1 MGVINKKSVFYSVY
15 ILLAARASVAGIAP
29 FGTAAFA
36 VALMAYDMS
45 SGVINVIL
53 YAAACLI
60 GTLLTGVWQ
69 QAVIASLTILLFTV
83 SFYFLRTYDRGDAPF
98 VLKCATALVFSGTV
112 PAVIVLAATE
122 CTLMDVV
129 NLVLQAAVSFI
140 MFFVYR
146 IGEQSASDF
155 AENNTTA
162 YKMNQEE
169 LACAAIMA
177 IVALMGLPALNLFG
191 LSIRNVIS
199 ICIIMVFSLRGGI
212 GTGAAAGIMIGIIT
226 NHSSAVTI
234 CLYAFCG
241 FLAGLLN
248 KLGKAGVVAA
258 FVVGN
263 VILAAMLGGTKEIIY
278 GMYETGFSA
287 IIFILLPKRLLN
299 LVRIPFLEE
308 ASAKRR
314 TGKAA
319 EELPVRL
326 DYAGKVRNA
335 AIRKASFYSDTLT
348 EMSSEF
354 IDITAAGAEK
364 SKEDP
369 CVIRVFNKVCANCQM
384 NGNCWKREYRLREKA
399 LRECRRIIEKEGDKN
414 PGVMAVLGKF
424 CIKPQEV
431 IDEIR
436 ISIEIQRTEKICSAK
451 IAECRSLIVKQ
462 LGEMGKMSSRIADEI
477 KLATNYDFDCEKRI
491 ISALKRREIYVYD
504 ALVVKNRYDM
514 PEVTLYTHKN
524 YDKEKINE
532 MLRILSK
539 ETGQR
544 MQLFSAHAGERK
556 NSMRELHFVVRP
568 QVKVRSET
576 LCLPAPGKQLSG
588 DSYCFLEL
596 PDGRSFLVLS
606 DGMGTGRRASEQ
618 SGAVIRLMELY
629 IKSGID
635 TSSAVSMVNMMLTSG
650 SADVMTASMDICCID
665 RHKKRAAFVKMG
677 AMPAVVVGPESCR
690 VIEINQPPAG
700 VTSDLNELYCKMTEC
715 EISPG
720 DCIVLYTDGV
730 YDAFQSGGVNQKV
743 FYEYIAS
750 VVRKYA
756 GEEKRCHKAAD
767 EILKKASGFAEE
779 DGRDDMSAAV
789 IEIL

>member
-1 MGVINKKSVFYSVY
+1 MGVINKKSVFYSIY

-45 SGVINVIL
+45 SGVINIIL

-69 QAVIASLTILLFTV
+69 QAVIASLTILLFTI
-83 SFYFLRTYDRGDAPF
+83 SLYFLKTYDRDEIPF
-98 VLKCATALVFSGTV
+98 VLKCAAALVFAGVIPS
-112 PAVIVLAATE
+112 VIVLAATE
-122 CTLMDVV
+122 CTLMDIV
-129 NLVLQAAVSFI
+129 NLVLQAAASFI

-155 AENNTTA
+155 TENNSTS

-177 IVALMGLPALNLFG
+177 IIALMGLPALNIFG
-191 LSIRNVIS
+191 LSVRNVIS
-199 ICIIMVFSLRGGI
+199 ICIIMIFSLRGGI

-226 NHSSAVTI
+226 NYSSAITI

-241 FLAGLLN
+241 FLSGLLN
-248 KLGKAGVVAA
+248 KLGKVGVVSA

-263 VILAAMLGGTKEIIY
+263 VILTAMLGGTKEIIY

-287 IIFILLPKRLLN
+287 IIFLILPQKLLN
-299 LVRIPFLEE
+299 IVKIPFLEE
-308 ASAKRR
+308 NMTRR
-314 TGKAA
+314 KADKPGDA
-319 EELPVRL
+319 VPVRL

-335 AIRKASFYSDTLT
+335 AIRKASFYADTLT

-354 IDITAAGAEK
+354 IDISTAATET

-384 NGNCWKREYRLREKA
+384 SGSCWKREYRLREKA
-399 LRECRRIIEKEGDKN
+399 LRECKRRIEKEGDKN
-414 PGVMAVLGKF
+414 PGVMALLGKF

-436 ISIEIQRTEKICSAK
+436 IAIEIQRTEKICNTK
-451 IAECRSLIVKQ
+451 IAECRNLIVKQ
-462 LGEMGKMSSRIADEI
+462 LGEMGKMSSHIADEI
-477 KLATNYDFDCEKRI
+477 KYATNYDFDCEKRI
-491 ISALKRREIYVYD
+491 INALKRNEIYIYD
-504 ALVVKNRYDM
+504 AVVVKNQYDM
-514 PEVTLYTHKN
+514 LDVTLYTHKN
-524 YDKEKINE
+524 YDKEKMNE
-532 MLRILSK
+532 ILRIISK

-544 MQLFSAHAGERK
+544 MQLYSAHTGNKK

-568 QVKVRSET
+568 QVKIHAEA
-576 LCLPAPGKQLSG
+576 LCMPAAGNQLSG
-588 DSYCFLEL
+588 DSYCFMDL
-596 PDGRSFLVLS
+596 PDGRTFLVLS

-618 SGAVIRLMELY
+618 SNAVVRLMELY
-629 IKSGID
+629 VKSGID
-635 TSSAVSMVNMMLTSG
+635 ISSAVSMVNMMLTSG
-650 SADVMTASMDICCID
+650 AADVMTASIDICSVN
-665 RHKKRAAFVKMG
+665 RHEKRALFVKMG
-677 AMPAVVVGPESCR
+677 AMPSVIVGPERSR

-700 VTSDLNELYCKMTEC
+700 VTSELNDLYCKMTEC
-715 EISPG
+715 EVASG
-720 DCIVLYTDGV
+720 ECIVLYTDGV
-730 YDAFQSGGVNQKV
+730 YDAFKMGGVNQKV
-743 FYEYIAS
+743 FYEYLAS
-750 VVRKYA
+750 VVRKYD
-756 GEEKRCHKAAD
+756 GDEKRCHKIA
-767 EILKKASGFAEE
+767 EEVLKKASGFVE
-779 DGRDDMSAAV
+779 DTEGDDMSVAV

>member
-1 MGVINKKSVFYSVY
+1 MGVINKKSVLYSVY

-29 FGTAAFA
+29 FGAAAFA

-45 SGVINVIL
+45 SGVINIIL

-69 QAVIASLTILLFTV
+69 QAVIVSLTILLFTV
-83 SFYFLRTYDRGDAPF
+83 SFYFLKAYDRGDAPF
-98 VLKCATALVFSGTV
+98 VLKCAAALVFSGVV
-112 PAVIVLAATE
+112 PAVIVLAATD

-129 NLVLQAAVSFI
+129 NLILQAAATFI

-155 AENNTTA
+155 TENNATR

-177 IVALMGLPALNLFG
+177 IVALMGLPALNVFG

-199 ICIIMVFSLRGGI
+199 ICIIMIFSLRGGI
-212 GTGAAAGIMIGIIT
+212 GTGAAAGIMIGVIT
-226 NHSSAVTI
+226 NYSSAMTI

-248 KLGKAGVVAA
+248 RLGKAGVVSA

-263 VILAAMLGGTKEIIY
+263 IVLAAMLGGTKEIVY

-287 IIFILLPKRLLN
+287 ILFIILPKKLLD
-299 LVRIPFLEE
+299 LIKIPFLEE
-308 ASAKRR
+308 NFAKR
-314 TGKAA
+314 KADKA
-319 EELPVRL
+319 GETVPVRL

-354 IDITAAGAEK
+354 IDISTAGAEK
-364 SKEDP
+364 GKEDA
-369 CVIRVFNKVCANCQM
+369 CVIRVFNKVCTNCQM
-384 NGNCWKREYRLREKA
+384 NGNCWKREYQLREKA
-399 LRECRRIIEKEGDKN
+399 LRECKRRIERDGDKN
-414 PGVMAVLGKF
+414 PGVMSVLGKF

-431 IDEIR
+431 IDELR
-436 ISIEIQRTEKICSAK
+436 IAIEIQRTEKICNAK
-451 IAECRSLIVKQ
+451 IAECRSLIIKQ
-462 LGEMGKMSSRIADEI
+462 LGEMGKMSSHIADEI
-477 KLATNYDFDCEKRI
+477 KFATNYDFDCEKRI
-491 ISALKRREIYVYD
+491 IAALKRNEIYIYD
-504 ALVVKNRYDM
+504 AVVVKNKYDM
-514 PEVTLYTHKN
+514 PDITLYTHKN
-524 YDKEKINE
+524 YDKDKINE

-539 ETGQR
+539 ETGR
-544 MQLFSAHAGERK
+544 KMQLYSVHTGERK
-556 NSMRELHFVVRP
+556 NSMRELHFIVRP
-568 QVKVRSET
+568 QVKVRAEA
-576 LCLPAPGKQLSG
+576 LCIPAPGNQISG
-588 DSYCFLEL
+588 DSYCFTEL

-618 SGAVIRLMELY
+618 SGAVVRLMELY

-635 TSSAVSMVNMMLTSG
+635 ISSAVSMVNMMLTSG
-650 SADVMTASMDICCID
+650 SADVMTASIDICCVN
-665 RHKKRAAFVKMG
+665 RHDKRASFVKMG
-677 AMPAVVVGPESCR
+677 TMPSVIVGPETSR

-700 VTSDLNELYCKMTEC
+700 VTSDFNDLYCKMTEC
-715 EISPG
+715 NVASG
-720 DCIVLYTDGV
+720 DCVVMYTDGV
-730 YDAFQSGGVNQKV
+730 YDAFQNGGVNQKV

-756 GEEKRCHKAAD
+756 GEEKRCHKIAE
-767 EILKKASGFAEE
+767 EILQKASSFVENETA
-779 DGRDDMSAAV
+779 DDMSAAV
-789 IEIL
+789 LEIA